1 MCNNNIVRIKD
12 LDGPIK
18 TAKIIIRQVCYKMKI
33 SNLNK
38 KNISLKIASSIYIP
52 RSKGSLLSLPPSF
65 GMMMRGDASQCSK
78 DSEAEKISNAIRE
91 LGVNSPEYIDTFS
104 CYRKWNENLEADSLN
119 ISENRIIAGMR
130 YGLIDHVN
138 GAILKTKDGWVN
150 EKGNIVIT
158 DVDSN
163 NKAKI
168 DEYISNNVN
177 IIPFVTKE
185 MAASFVDN
193 GVVSIK
199 DDIIAERV
207 SDSEDIW
214 KIKNGG
220 VIKKPSWQTDEDF
233 VERVLEHSNKL
244 VFISKSVPNTLFH
257 GTISKNPVSEYLQ
270 GEPQKTSRKGAAT
283 YTTKS
288 LFEAVT
294 TYANP
299 MSLVNAQ
306 KREAS
311 EGRSALETE
320 FKHSHLH
327 VMSDNGKSC
336 IYHAEMFDSV
346 LTNDKIPS
354 PHALKLAF
362 SLAEQEVAVMLDR
375 IKEKIYLSA
384 NTYEVYAALNS
395 INEVLLKTTSGSE
408 IQFIPLI
415 MSSIGYDGID
425 ISFPDKELM
434 LKMKS
439 SSESLEDGMPDDL
452 MMFKC
457 AGIKNKG
464 VKKFL
469 DEYIS
474 CIESSIPPNAKDGHV
489 LFFCGTDGFEIK
501 KSIELQTH
509 KSIAERR
516 FEKCPFYD
524 AKEDGFLMIPESEN
538 IIPSKGNSFNIER

>member
-1 MCNNNIVRIKD
+1 MSASRNQNDIDHEIESISD
-12 LDGPIK
+12 
-18 TAKIIIRQVCYKMKI
+18 AIR
-33 SNLNK
+33 
-38 KNISLKIASSIYIP
+38 
-52 RSKGSLLSLPPSF
+52 LLSVNKPESI
-65 GMMMRGDASQCSK
+65 DA
-78 DSEAEKISNAIRE
+78 I
-91 LGVNSPEYIDTFS
+91 S
-104 CYRKWNENLEADSLN
+104 CYRKWEDCLKDESLI
-119 ISENRIIAGMR
+119 ISESRIRAGMR

-150 EKGNIVIT
+150 EKGAIVINASDNANET
-158 DVDSN
+158 
-163 NKAKI
+163 KI
-168 DEYISNNVN
+168 YEYISKQAKIAPV
-177 IIPFVTKE
+177 ITKE
-185 MAASFVDN
+185 KAVSFVVN
-193 GVVSIK
+193 GVISINDEIISQRVSEV
-199 DDIIAERV
+199 DDIWTV
-207 SDSEDIW
+207 ED
-214 KIKNGG
+214 KG
-220 VIKKPSWQTDEDF
+220 VIKKPSRQTEEDF
-233 VERVLEHSNKL
+233 VERVLEHSDKV
-244 VFISKSVPNTLFH
+244 VFISKSVSDTLFH
-257 GTISKNPVSEYLQ
+257 GTVSKNPVGDHLQ

-299 MSLVNAQ
+299 MSLANAQ
-306 KREAS
+306 KREAT
-311 EGRSALETE
+311 EGKSVLETE

-327 VMSDNGKSC
+327 VISDNGRSC
-336 IYHAEMFDSV
+336 IYHADIADSI
-346 LTNDKIPS
+346 LTNDKVPS
-354 PHALKLAF
+354 PYAIGLAL
-362 SLAEQEVAVMLDR
+362 SLADHESRVMLER
-375 IKEKIYLSA
+375 VKEKIYLSA